1 MAKKK
6 RQSDVLKYTR
16 EKKDLGLVRR
26 HYNDWRKE
34 KGIPYRCDNPNCRFH
49 TEPLVWND
57 RELLM
62 ILDHIDGVNSN
73 DDPDQLRYLCP
84 NCNQQLDTHGGGNKG
99 KVEKEDSGFTRKE
112 GDRRHATAVVEGV
125 EVRASAQPVSV
136 VVSTAKNTEES

>member
-6 RQSDVLKYTR
+6 RQSDVLKFTNKVKNR
-16 EKKDLGLVRR
+16 GLVRR
-26 HYNDWRKE
+26 HYEDWRKE
-34 KGIPYRCDNPNCRFH
+34 REIPDRCDNPSCRFH

-57 RELLM
+57 RELPL
-62 ILDHIDGVNSN
+62 ILDHINGVNSN
-73 DDPDQLRYLCP
+73 DDPKNLRFLCP

-99 KVEKEDSGFTRKE
+99 RVEKNDSGYTIKE
-112 GDRRHATAVVEGV
+112 GDKLHTTAVVEGV